1 MTTKEFSDAFD
12 TLLNGYSTQMNF
24 GDSAS
29 MGGMVLD
36 EYEKSLFLTQA
47 QEQIIVE
54 LYTGRN
60 DKTSSFEKT
69 EELRSNLRGLIKT
82 DTPTESDK
90 DFKGISKYSKFFI
103 LPKDVLFITYEA
115 VTLSDESAGCK
126 NGTVI
131 PVIPVT
137 QDEFDRVM
145 NNPFRQASKRRALRL
160 DNGLNDNGLN
170 IVEIVSK
177 YNIKDYTIRYL
188 SKPTPIVLANLA
200 KIPIDEESIDEM
212 SMDRVSIDGVY
223 TITECKLDSAMHR
236 YILERAVALAIASR
250 GIQNRK

>member
-115 VTLSDESAGCK
+115 ATLSDESAGCK

-160 DNGLNDNGLN
+160 DNGLDNDLN
-170 IVEIVSK
+170 VAEIVTK
-177 YNIKDYTIRYL
+177 YDIKDYTIRYL
-188 SKPTPIVLANLA
+188 SKPTPIVLANL
-200 KIPIDEESIDEM
+200 DG
-212 SMDRVSIDGVY
+212 VSIDKVDK
-223 TITECKLDSAMHR
+223 ITECKLDSAMHR

-250 GIQNRK
+250 SIQNRSNV

>member
-12 TLLNGYSTQMNF
+12 TLLNGYSTQTNF

-29 MGGMVLD
+29 IGGMVLD

-47 QEQIIVE
+47 QEQIVVE

-60 DKTSSFEKT
+60 NKTASFENT

-82 DTPTESDK
+82 ATLSESEE
-90 DFKGISKYSKFFI
+90 DFTGISKYSKFFV
-103 LPKDVLFITYEA
+103 LPEDVLFITYETA
-115 VTLSDESAGCK
+115 TLSDDNAGCK
-126 NGTVI
+126 NGSEI
-131 PVIPVT
+131 SVIPVT

-145 NNPFRQASKRRALRL
+145 NNPFKQASKRRALRL
-160 DNGLNDNGLN
+160 DNGLN
-170 IVEIVSK
+170 VAEVVTK

-188 SKPTPIVLANLA
+188 SKPTPIVLVDL
-200 KIPIDEESIDEM
+200 DD
-212 SMDRVSIDGVY
+212 VSIDGVN

-236 YILERAVALAIASR
+236 YILERAVALAISSR
-250 GIQNRK
+250 SIQNK

>member
-69 EELRSNLRGLIKT
+69 EELRSNLKGLIRTATLTK
-82 DTPTESDK
+82 SDE
-90 DFKGISKYSKFFI
+90 DFIGISKYSKFFI
-103 LPKDVLFITYEA
+103 LPDDVLFITYEA
-115 VTLSDESAGCK
+115 ATLSDESAGCK
-126 NGTVI
+126 NGTAI
-131 PVIPVT
+131 SVIPVT

-160 DNGLNDNGLN
+160 DNGLN
-170 IVEIVSK
+170 VAEIVTK
-177 YNIKDYTIRYL
+177 YDIKDYTIRYL
-188 SKPTPIVLANLA
+188 SKPTPIVLANL
-200 KIPIDEESIDEM
+200 DE
-212 SMDRVSIDGVY
+212 VSIDGVD

-250 GIQNRK
+250 SIQNK

>member
-1 MTTKEFSDAFD
+1 MTTREFSDAFD
-12 TLLNGYSTQMNF
+12 TLLNSYSTQMNF

-69 EELRSNLRGLIKT
+69 EELRSNLKGLIRT
-82 DTPTESDK
+82 ATLTESDE
-90 DFKGISKYSKFFI
+90 DFRGISKYSKFFI
-103 LPKDVLFITYEA
+103 LPDDVLFITYEA
-115 VTLSDESAGCK
+115 ATLSDESAGCK

-131 PVIPVT
+131 SVIPVT

-160 DNGLNDNGLN
+160 DNGLD
-170 IVEIVSK
+170 VAEIVTK
-177 YNIKDYTIRYL
+177 YDIKDYTIRYL

-200 KIPIDEESIDEM
+200 E
-212 SMDRVSIDGVY
+212 VSIDGVSIDGVD

-236 YILERAVALAIASR
+236 YILERAVALALASR
-250 GIQNRK
+250 GIQNKGNV

>member
-69 EELRSNLRGLIKT
+69 EELRSNLKGLIRT
-82 DTPTESDK
+82 ATLTESDE
-90 DFKGISKYSKFFI
+90 DFRGISKYSKFFI
-103 LPKDVLFITYEA
+103 LPDDVLFITYEA
-115 VTLSDESAGCK
+115 ATLSDKNAGCK

-131 PVIPVT
+131 SVIPVT

-160 DNGLNDNGLN
+160 DNGLD
-170 IVEIVSK
+170 VAEIVTK
-177 YNIKDYTIRYL
+177 YDIKDYTIRYL

-200 KIPIDEESIDEM
+200 E
-212 SMDRVSIDGVY
+212 VSIDGVD

>member
-12 TLLNGYSTQMNF
+12 ALLNGYSTQMNF

-29 MGGMVLD
+29 IGGMVLD

-69 EELRSNLRGLIKT
+69 EELRSNLKGLIRT
-82 DTPTESDK
+82 ATLTESDE
-90 DFKGISKYSKFFI
+90 DFRGISKYSKFFI
-103 LPKDVLFITYEA
+103 LPDDVLFITYEA
-115 VTLSDESAGCK
+115 ATLSDESAGCK

-131 PVIPVT
+131 SVIPVT

-160 DNGLNDNGLN
+160 DNGLD
-170 IVEIVSK
+170 VAEIVTK
-177 YNIKDYTIRYL
+177 YDIKDYTIRYL

-200 KIPIDEESIDEM
+200 E
-212 SMDRVSIDGVY
+212 VSIDGVSIDGVD

-250 GIQNRK
+250 GIQNRGNV

>member
-69 EELRSNLRGLIKT
+69 EELRSNLKGLIRT
-82 DTPTESDK
+82 ATLTESDE
-90 DFKGISKYSKFFI
+90 DFRGISKYSKFFI
-103 LPKDVLFITYEA
+103 LPDDVLFITYEA
-115 VTLSDESAGCK
+115 ATLSDEKAGCR
-126 NGTVI
+126 NGAVI
-131 PVIPVT
+131 SVIPVT

-160 DNGLNDNGLN
+160 DNGLD
-170 IVEIVSK
+170 VAEIVTK
-177 YNIKDYTIRYL
+177 YDIKDYTIRYL

-200 KIPIDEESIDEM
+200 E
-212 SMDRVSIDGVY
+212 VSIDGVSIDGVD

-250 GIQNRK
+250 GIQNKGNV

>member
-12 TLLNGYSTQMNF
+12 ALLNGYSTQMNF

-69 EELRSNLRGLIKT
+69 EELRSNLKGLIRT
-82 DTPTESDK
+82 ATLTESDE
-90 DFKGISKYSKFFI
+90 DFRGISKYSKFFI
-103 LPKDVLFITYEA
+103 LPDDVLFITYEA
-115 VTLSDESAGCK
+115 ATLSDESAGCR

-131 PVIPVT
+131 SVIPVT

-160 DNGLNDNGLN
+160 DNGLD
-170 IVEIVSK
+170 VAEIVTK
-177 YNIKDYTIRYL
+177 YDIKDYTIRYL

-200 KIPIDEESIDEM
+200 E
-212 SMDRVSIDGVY
+212 VSIDGVSIDGVD

-250 GIQNRK
+250 GIQNRSNV

>member
-12 TLLNGYSTQMNF
+12 ALLNGYSTQMNF

-29 MGGMVLD
+29 IGGMVLD

-69 EELRSNLRGLIKT
+69 EELRSNLKGLIRT
-82 DTPTESDK
+82 ATLTESDE
-90 DFKGISKYSKFFI
+90 DFRGISKYSKFFI
-103 LPKDVLFITYEA
+103 LPDDVLFITYEA
-115 VTLSDESAGCK
+115 ATLSDENAGCK

-131 PVIPVT
+131 SVIPVT

-160 DNGLNDNGLN
+160 DNGLD
-170 IVEIVSK
+170 VAEIVTK
-177 YNIKDYTIRYL
+177 YDIKDYTIRYL

-200 KIPIDEESIDEM
+200 E
-212 SMDRVSIDGVY
+212 VSIDGVSIDGVD

-250 GIQNRK
+250 GIQNRSNV

>member
-47 QEQIIVE
+47 QEQIVVE

-60 DKTSSFEKT
+60 NKLSSFEKT
-69 EELRSNLRGLIKT
+69 EELRSNLRSLIKT
-82 DTPTESDK
+82 ATLTESDE
-90 DFKGISKYSKFFI
+90 DFKGISKYSKFFV
-103 LPKDVLFITYEA
+103 LPDDVLFITYEA
-115 VTLSDESAGCK
+115 ATLDDEDAGCK

-131 PVIPVT
+131 SVIPVT

-145 NNPFRQASKRRALRL
+145 NNPFRQASKRRVLRL
-160 DNGLNDNGLN
+160 DNSLD
-170 IVEIVSK
+170 VAEIVTK
-177 YNIKDYTIRYL
+177 YDIKDYTIRYL

-200 KIPIDEESIDEM
+200 E
-212 SMDRVSIDGVY
+212 VSIDGVSIDGVD
-223 TITECKLDSAMHR
+223 TVTECKLDSAMHI

-250 GIQNRK
+250 SIQNKGNV

>member
-115 VTLSDESAGCK
+115 ATLSDESAGCK

-131 PVIPVT
+131 SVIPVT

-160 DNGLNDNGLN
+160 DNGLDNDLN
-170 IVEIVSK
+170 VAEIVTK
-177 YNIKDYTIRYL
+177 YDIKDYTIRYL
-188 SKPTPIVLANLA
+188 SKPTPIVLANL
-200 KIPIDEESIDEM
+200 DE
-212 SMDRVSIDGVY
+212 VSIDGVD

-250 GIQNRK
+250 SIQNRSNV

>member
-24 GDSAS
+24 GDSAP

-69 EELRSNLRGLIKT
+69 EELRSNLKGLIRT
-82 DTPTESDK
+82 ATLTESDE
-90 DFKGISKYSKFFI
+90 DFRGISKYSKFFI
-103 LPKDVLFITYEA
+103 LPDDVLFITYEA
-115 VTLSDESAGCK
+115 ATLSDEKVGCK

-131 PVIPVT
+131 SVIPVT

-160 DNGLNDNGLN
+160 DSGLD
-170 IVEIVSK
+170 VAEIVTK
-177 YNIKDYTIRYL
+177 YDIKDYTIRYL

-200 KIPIDEESIDEM
+200 E
-212 SMDRVSIDGVY
+212 VSIDGVSIDGVD

>member
-1 MTTKEFSDAFD
+1 MITKEFSDAFD
-12 TLLNGYSTQMNF
+12 TLLNSYSTQMNF

-29 MGGMVLD
+29 MGGMMLD

-82 DTPTESDK
+82 DTLTESDK

-115 VTLSDESAGCK
+115 ATLSDESAGCK

-131 PVIPVT
+131 SVIPVT

-160 DNGLNDNGLN
+160 DNGLDNDLN
-170 IVEIVSK
+170 VAEIVTK
-177 YNIKDYTIRYL
+177 YDIKDYTIRYL
-188 SKPTPIVLANLA
+188 SKPTPIILANL
-200 KIPIDEESIDEM
+200 DG
-212 SMDRVSIDGVY
+212 VSIDGVD

>member
-12 TLLNGYSTQMNF
+12 ALLNGYSTQMNF

-69 EELRSNLRGLIKT
+69 EELRSNLKGLIRT
-82 DTPTESDK
+82 ATLTESDE
-90 DFKGISKYSKFFI
+90 DFRGISKYSKFFI
-103 LPKDVLFITYEA
+103 LPDDVLFITYEA
-115 VTLSDESAGCK
+115 ATLSDEKAGCR
-126 NGTVI
+126 NGAVI
-131 PVIPVT
+131 SVIPVT

-160 DNGLNDNGLN
+160 DNGLD
-170 IVEIVSK
+170 VAEIVTK
-177 YNIKDYTIRYL
+177 YDIKDYTIRYL

-200 KIPIDEESIDEM
+200 E
-212 SMDRVSIDGVY
+212 VSIDGVSIDGVD

-250 GIQNRK
+250 GIQNKGNV